1 VKALPERER
10 PDSLKTL
17 LLLRHAKSSWD
28 DPSLPDFQRP
38 LAPRGMK
45 AAPRMGRYMRENDLI
60 PDVVLCS
67 AAVRTR
73 QTWALVSAELRCEPE
88 VRFQRGLYLSDPA
101 HLLMEIHV
109 QPDAAGTVLLIG
121 HNPGIETLA
130 RRLAG
135 FGPDGELERLST
147 KYPTGAL
154 AVLRYAGERWSG
166 VIRGSCE
173 LESFVRPKDLD

>member
-60 PDVVLCS
+60 PDVVL
-67 AAVRTR
+67 
-73 QTWALVSAELRCEPE
+73 AELRCEPE